1 MKNIS
6 TFWIVVGVLILLS
19 CLIIVSVVVPFSE
32 LADYI
37 ILRLGFL
44 VFVFILLANSVI
56 SLVKF
61 IVDKLEGRKIEE
73 PLEKQLIKIAWRSCA
88 ATAIVFLVSFLLTIF
103 SFLAKVLSLFLKSLY
118 VYIEKLF
125 ERLFGSSP
133 TLMKIR
139 SGDA

>member
-73 PLEKQLIKIAWRSCA
+73 PLEKQLIKIAWR
-88 ATAIVFLVSFLLTIF
+88 
-103 SFLAKVLSLFLKSLY
+103 
-118 VYIEKLF
+118 
-125 ERLFGSSP
+125 
-133 TLMKIR
+133 
-139 SGDA
+139 